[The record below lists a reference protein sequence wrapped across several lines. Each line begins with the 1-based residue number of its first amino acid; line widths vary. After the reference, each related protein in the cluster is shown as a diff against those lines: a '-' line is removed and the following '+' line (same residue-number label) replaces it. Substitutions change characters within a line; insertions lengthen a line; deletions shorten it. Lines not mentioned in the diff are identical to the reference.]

1 MENPYQPPKAKLV
14 DLSYQPIPNVLKVLY
29 WLAGLALG
37 CSVSAG
43 VMALV
48 MLWQDEELRFW
59 SWEQSLLFALMVF
72 AVYGLVFIF
81 YYFLIFRPL
90 RQRKRSTSRSWSV
103 GLLIL
108 ICLWLLTELIPS
120 DEETTSFWID
130 NVFSMLELVFLS
142 IGAWL
147 ARRPAILQA
156 LPN

>member
-1 MENPYQPPKAKLV
+1 MENPYQTPKAKLA

-43 VMALV
+43 VVALV

-59 SWEQSLLFALMVF
+59 SWDQSLLLLLMVF
-72 AVYGLVFIF
+72 AFYGLVFTF

-90 RQRKRSTSRSWSV
+90 HQRKRSTSRWWSG
-103 GLLIL
+103 GLLVL
-108 ICLWLLTELIPS
+108 ICLWLVTELIPS

-130 NVFSMLELVFLS
+130 NIFSILELVFLS
-142 IGAWL
+142 IGALL
-147 ARRPAILQA
+147 ARRPAILQE